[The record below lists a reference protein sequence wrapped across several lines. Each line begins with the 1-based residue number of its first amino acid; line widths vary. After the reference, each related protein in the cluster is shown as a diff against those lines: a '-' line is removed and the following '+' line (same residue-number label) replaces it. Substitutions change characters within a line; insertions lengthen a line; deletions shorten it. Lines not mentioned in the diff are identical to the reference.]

1 MFEKILNLFSG
12 EKISAS
18 TQEESEATVLL
29 ITLLY
34 RADKKITLGEQEL
47 LAKILPSLEWSSSIH
62 VETFQTD
69 AISKVDLAIKNNN
82 VEAFINAAVEK
93 IKFKDELLSLLNEV
107 ARSDGGLDLQEQKII
122 NLVQSALA
130 R

>member
-12 EKISAS
+12 KKIAAS

-47 LAKILPSLEWSSSIH
+47 LAKILPSLEWTSSIH
-62 VETFQTD
+62 IETFQVD
-69 AISKVDLAIKNNN
+69 AIRKVDLAIKNNN
-82 VEAFINAAVEK
+82 VEAFVNSAVGK
-93 IKFKDELLSLLNEV
+93 IKFKAELLSLLNEV